1 MNRQQYH
8 SYSHMSQAQA
18 YRDPLRRVQGSGGTG
33 NKSSQDNPLN
43 TVNDQDYNNLTA
55 ASQEWVNIDSLK
67 RAQGSGGPGNKS
79 SQDNP
84 LNTINDQDYNNLTAV
99 SQNLANQDPLRRVA
113 QARSVQTSNVSSGD
127 NPLNPSTYNRPTTK
141 KRQI

>member
-1 MNRQQYH
+1 
-8 SYSHMSQAQA
+8 MSQAQA
-18 YRDPLRRVQGSGGTG
+18 YRDPLRRVQGSGGT
-33 NKSSQDNPLN
+33 
-43 TVNDQDYNNLTA
+43 
-55 ASQEWVNIDSLK
+55 
-67 RAQGSGGPGNKS
+67 GNKS

-113 QARSVQTSNVSSGD
+113 QAGSVQTSNVSSGD
-127 NPLNPSTYNRPTTK
+127 NPLNPSTYNRPTTN